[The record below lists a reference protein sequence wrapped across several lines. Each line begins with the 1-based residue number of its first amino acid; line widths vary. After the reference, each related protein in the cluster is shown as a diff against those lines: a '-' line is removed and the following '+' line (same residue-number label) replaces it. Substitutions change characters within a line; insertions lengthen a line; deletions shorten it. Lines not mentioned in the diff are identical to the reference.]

1 MDPIPAVI
9 PVSAPESASGDGRP
23 ETVLVALARQ
33 KDEAAI
39 RELIRRCNRQL
50 FRVARGILHDDSE
63 AEDVVQAAYV
73 TGFTK
78 LDGFRGEAGFA
89 TWLTRIAMN
98 EAYGRL
104 RRKARVVDIAE
115 YRKDIEGSVADMTRP
130 PPTTPEAE
138 LGREEIRVFL
148 EHAIDA
154 LPEPLRLTY
163 VLRDVQEMTVREVA
177 DLLGVNAITVK
188 TRVYRARRRLRDAVR
203 QTLAPEFS
211 GVFPFDGARC
221 AGMADRVIHALRR
234 ASPG

>member
-1 MDPIPAVI
+1 MRARPASVA
-9 PVSAPESASGDGRP
+9 APPADKRP
-23 ETVLVALARQ
+23 EAELVALARS

-73 TGFTK
+73 AAFTK
-78 LDGFRGEAGFA
+78 LESFRGDAAFI

-104 RRKARVVDIAE
+104 RRQAPVVDLAE
-115 YRKDIEGSVADMTRP
+115 YRKEAEGGMASIMTP

-138 LGREEIRVFL
+138 YGRGQIRAFL
-148 EHAIDA
+148 EAAIDA

-163 VLRDVQEMTVREVA
+163 VLRDVQEMTTREVA
-177 DLLGVNAITVK
+177 SLLGINPITVK
-188 TRVYRARRRLRDAVR
+188 TRLFRARRRLRDDVR
-203 QTLAPEFS
+203 QNLAAEFS

-221 AGMADRVIHALRR
+221 AGMADRVVRALGAPSAR
-234 ASPG
+234 